1 MVAAGAAT
9 GAVCRGAARVA
20 PRRGSSTLCTLAFG
34 MYRAWTLYACEYG
47 ERACACLPAL
57 GSPPSGARAA
67 ARDCMACPAE
77 AVVRGRRDG
86 SGGTR
91 GDTSVCCENPNCNWS
106 LQYLY
111 GAHHPHDSI
120 YGYEVTKVGKRRLG
134 SGGERR
140 RGTNYGRGT
149 TG

>member
-91 GDTSVCCENPNCNWS
+91 GDTSVC
-106 LQYLY
+106 L
-111 GAHHPHDSI
+111 
-120 YGYEVTKVGKRRLG
+120 
-134 SGGERR
+134 
-140 RGTNYGRGT
+140 
-149 TG
+149 

>member
-91 GDTSVCCENPNCNWS
+91 GDLSVC
-106 LQYLY
+106 L
-111 GAHHPHDSI
+111 
-120 YGYEVTKVGKRRLG
+120 
-134 SGGERR
+134 
-140 RGTNYGRGT
+140 
-149 TG
+149 